1 MSLTLFTLLPYY
13 YMLLISMMHCTI
25 STMVDAT
32 LITFQQ
38 PQSPTIWYKE
48 SNATITWTYAG
59 TGKSSLPFVF
69 PLVLFSNPSERHI
82 MLIVVADLF
91 KSLANEL
98 ASYPVFYLC
107 DDRSSAKCTILTQ
120 LLPATVNSSRTSVIG
135 SLFPFSF
142 FVLLFNFGHWG
153 ILDVIEIVPSFNPF
167 TCTGFCVVPT
177 GESYIMGTHYSLPF
191 LWKELI
197 VSSIWCR

>member
-25 STMVDAT
+25 STMVDA

-82 MLIVVADLF
+82 MLIVVGGFVQIASQRISIIPSVLF
-91 KSLANEL
+91 M
-98 ASYPVFYLC
+98 
-107 DDRSSAKCTILTQ
+107 R
-120 LLPATVNSSRTSVIG
+120 
-135 SLFPFSF
+135 
-142 FVLLFNFGHWG
+142 
-153 ILDVIEIVPSFNPF
+153 
-167 TCTGFCVVPT
+167 
-177 GESYIMGTHYSLPF
+177 
-191 LWKELI
+191 
-197 VSSIWCR
+197 